1 MATSKPFV
9 SPSITYDTLEETLD
23 IKPKGTKLFIGMP
36 KETSFNENRIA
47 LSPESVG
54 VLVANGHRV
63 LIETKAGL
71 GASYTDKD
79 YSEAGAE
86 ISYDKK

>member
-23 IKPKGTKLFIGMP
+23 IKPKGAKLFIGIP
-36 KETSFNENRIA
+36 KESSFNENRIA

-54 VLVANGHRV
+54 VLIANGHRV

-71 GASYTDKD
+71 GAS
-79 YSEAGAE
+79 
-86 ISYDKK
+86 